1 MEILK
6 RHDGTLGAI
15 YLNDTVLNWAEGE
28 FHFWGECK
36 TPENIRTDI
45 SRKSDGN
52 GIIEK
57 YTFTNAGDSDISIS
71 KGDIGIWLPFNDS
84 YEDARTSYQKHCHV
98 HPWCG
103 GENSWV
109 NAVRCDG
116 TFPCLGLALTGGSF
130 CTYSVERE
138 NNSNDRGD
146 FLFLISPCIIKA
158 HESYTLSFVLFEYSG
173 DFFSALNKYQ
183 PVVHAEYF
191 TFFDDEVPEIYIDS
205 KKVMPKCTKGYHTVN
220 YGDSFFRYQVIPKL
234 NVLAKVRCEFI
245 AKNQQEHGGVLD
257 GAYLIYD
264 NETHERVYEENP
276 NHNAGRERIGMG
288 LLMARYLQHNYDITL
303 HESLKKYTDFVLREY
318 FDEETGEVFNEL
330 HRDNHRRRIYN
341 NAWYASFF
349 RELYRLEKDKRWL
362 KCMFKAFRDLYMH
375 GGYSFYPLAMEITD
389 SLECLKHAGMKREYD
404 ALYGMF
410 SKNADHILKNGID
423 YPGFEV
429 RFEDNIVVPAGMI
442 SCQMYM
448 LTNDK
453 KYLLAAEDHLR
464 LHEAFTGFQPD
475 ARMHS
480 ASVHHW
486 DDFWFGKRRLY
497 GDTYPHYWITAGA
510 LLYANMGICK
520 NDISLIQKARAAM
533 RTSLSLFSENGQA
546 TCAIFTPYTSN
557 GNAGD
562 FIDPWAND
570 QDWALYHALVFDEMC
585 GI

>member
-1 MEILK
+1 MKIHELSN
-6 RHDGTLGAI
+6 GTLDSL
-15 YLNDTVLNWAEGE
+15 YLYDPDLNWIEGE

-36 TPENIRTDI
+36 TPKKIITKI
-45 SRKSDGN
+45 SRKLNGN
-52 GIIEK
+52 RLFEK
-57 YTFTNAGDSDISIS
+57 YTFTNTNDSDITVA
-71 KGDIGIWLPFNDS
+71 KGDLGIWLPFNDS
-84 YEDARTSYQKHCHV
+84 YEDARTCQKKHCHV

-103 GENSWV
+103 GKNSWV
-109 NAVRCDG
+109 NAVRMNAM
-116 TFPCLGLALTGGSF
+116 PPHLGLALTSGSF
-130 CTYSVERE
+130 CAYSIERE

-146 FLFLISPCIIKA
+146 FLFLISPCVIKA

-191 TFFDDEVPEIYIDS
+191 TFFDNEVPEIYIDS

-220 YGDSFFRYQVIPKL
+220 YGDSFFRYQVVPTL
-234 NVLAKVRCEFI
+234 NELVKARCEFI

-264 NETHERVYEENP
+264 NETNTRVYEENP

-288 LLMARYLQHNYDITL
+288 LLIAIYLQRDYDPLL
-303 HESLKKYTDFVLREY
+303 HESLKKYTDFVLREH

-349 RELYRLEKDKRWL
+349 RELYRLENDVRWL
-362 KCMFKAFRDLYMH
+362 KCMVKAFRDLYLH
-375 GGYSFYPLAMEITD
+375 GGYTFYPLAMEITD
-389 SLECLKHAGMKREYD
+389 SLACLKQAEMKPEYD
-404 ALYGMF
+404 ELFEMF
-410 SKNADHILKNGID
+410 AENAGFILKNGTD
-423 YPGFEV
+423 YPSLEV

-442 SCQMYM
+442 MCQMYM
-448 LTNDK
+448 LTK
-453 KYLLAAEDHLR
+453 EEKYLHAAEEHLS
-464 LHEAFTGFQPD
+464 LHDAFTGFQPD
-475 ARMHS
+475 ARMHA
-480 ASVHHW
+480 ASIHHW

-520 NDISLIQKARAAM
+520 NEVSLIQKARSAM
-533 RTSLSLFSENGQA
+533 RTSLSLFAESGRATCALFTPHTSNGQA
-546 TCAIFTPYTSN
+546 
-557 GNAGD
+557 GE

-570 QDWALYHALVFDEMC
+570 QDWALYHALIFDEMC